1 MKKKIAFGP
10 GKQVSAFEAE
20 NKNSKSNNVISSLH
34 LTRSPHLCWMP
45 RPRNA
50 SLFSMP
56 YQRGFHEIQLF
67 HVIPYLK
74 SHP

>member
-45 RPRNA
+45 RRETHHYFLCLIREVFMRFN
-50 SLFSMP
+50 SSMLSP
-56 YQRGFHEIQLF
+56 T
-67 HVIPYLK
+67 
-74 SHP
+74 